1 MLKAF
6 KVIICVCL
14 MICYSGVAVSKP
26 PIFLDSAED
35 AFILSEDLSLDLL
48 LVFGAKW
55 CVACD
60 KLKNDIH
67 KDLSMV
73 ENTVVCYVDIEKRP
87 DFAKEFKVKRIPEC
101 IIYRNK
107 KEIKRRVGYK
117 NKIDF
122 LNWLSSE

>member
-1 MLKAF
+1 MCLLNDMLF
-6 KVIICVCL
+6 WSC
-14 MICYSGVAVSKP
+14 VSKP

-48 LVFGAKW
+48 LVFGAEW